1 MNQTSPVSTGAV
13 AVTGAMLGGCIVW
26 LCQAFKLPAPPSEVA
41 GTMGA
46 ILLAG
51 AHWLSN
57 VIGAR
62 KSGAAIPLKSAGPL
76 Q

>member
-1 MNQTSPVSTGAV
+1 MNSSPVSTGAS

-26 LCQAFKLPAPPSEVA
+26 FCQALKIATPPAEVA

-46 ILLAG
+46 ILLTA
-51 AHWLSN
+51 AHYVVN
-57 VIGAR
+57 
-62 KSGAAIPLKSAGPL
+62 AINSRNTPK

>member
-1 MNQTSPVSTGAV
+1 MNSSPVSTGAS

-26 LCQAFKLPAPPSEVA
+26 LCQACKLPSPPAEVA

-46 ILLAG
+46 LLLTA
-51 AHWLSN
+51 AHYAVN
-57 VIGAR
+57 VINAR
-62 KSGAAIPLKSAGPL
+62 TPK

>member
-1 MNQTSPVSTGAV
+1 MNSSPVSTGAS

-26 LCQAFKLPAPPSEVA
+26 ICQAARIATPPAEVA

-46 ILLAG
+46 IVLTA
-51 AHWLSN
+51 AHYVVNLIN
-57 VIGAR
+57 AR
-62 KSGAAIPLKSAGPL
+62 NAPK

>member
-1 MNQTSPVSTGAV
+1 MNQTSPVSTGAS

-26 LCQAFKLPAPPSEVA
+26 LCQACKLPAPPAEVA

-46 ILLAG
+46 IALTA
-51 AHWLSN
+51 AHYVVNLIS
-57 VIGAR
+57 AR
-62 KSGAAIPLKSAGPL
+62 NTPK

>member
-1 MNQTSPVSTGAV
+1 MNSSPVSTGAS

-26 LCQAFKLPAPPSEVA
+26 LCQACKVSAPPAEVA

-46 ILLAG
+46 MLLTV
-51 AHWLSN
+51 AHYAVNLINSRN
-57 VIGAR
+57 AP
-62 KSGAAIPLKSAGPL
+62 K